1 MGDRTPSTSPVT
13 TTASALTRYQ
23 MFVGGRWLD
32 ASTGAHFES
41 DDPYRGEPWA
51 LIPRGSADDA
61 DRAVRAARQAFTSG
75 AWPLLTASQRGA
87 LLRKLGDLVTVRS
100 KALAEIEVRDNGK
113 LYAEMSAQTAYM
125 AQWYHY
131 YGGLADKIEGAVIP
145 TDKPDTFNYTRYE
158 PIGVV
163 VAIVP
168 WNSPLLLTA
177 WKLAPA
183 LAAGNTVV
191 IKPSEYTSAS
201 VLEFMKLV
209 EEAGFPPGVV
219 NVVTGLG
226 AEVGGALVEH
236 PLVAKVAFTGSD
248 ATGHRVYE
256 AAARGMKRVSL
267 ELGGKSPNIVFDDAE
282 LDNAVKGVVSG
293 IFAATGQT
301 CIAGSRLLVQE
312 SIHDQ
317 FLDKLVAFARTARMG
332 DPMSADTQIGPITNR
347 PQLDKILDYIEIAK
361 DEGARPVLGGGRA
374 SRPECG
380 NGWFVEP
387 TIFAG
392 VRNSMRIAQEEV
404 FGPVLAV
411 IPFKDQDEAIAIG
424 NDVAYGLA
432 AGVWTQNMRRAFTM
446 AEKLQAGTIWIN
458 TYRAVSYLSPFGGYK
473 RSGLGR
479 ESGQEMIKEYLQVK
493 SVWISTATD
502 VPNPFVQR

>member
-1 MGDRTPSTSPVT
+1 MYIDGR
-13 TTASALTRYQ
+13 
-23 MFVGGRWLD
+23 FVDG
-32 ASTGAHFES
+32 SSGAFFES
-41 DDPYRGEPWA
+41 DNPYLGAPWA
-51 LIPRGSADDA
+51 LIPRGSAEDV
-61 DRAVRAARQAFTSG
+61 DRAVRAAHKAFTSG
-75 AWPLLTASQRGA
+75 EWPRLTASQRGA
-87 LLRKLGDLVTVRS
+87 LLRRLGDLIAAQS
-100 KALAEIEVRDNGK
+100 KRLAEIEVRDNGK

-131 YGGLADKIEGAVIP
+131 SGGLADKIEGAVIP
-145 TDKPDTFNYTRYE
+145 TDKADTFNYTRHE
-158 PIGVV
+158 PLGVV

-191 IKPSEYTSAS
+191 IKPSEYTSVS

-219 NVVTGLG
+219 NVVTGFG
-226 AEVGGALVEH
+226 ADVGVPLVEH
-236 PLVAKVAFTGSD
+236 PLVAKVAFTGSE
-248 ATGHRVYE
+248 ATGQRVYE
-256 AAARGMKRVSL
+256 SAARGLKRVTM

-282 LDNAVKGVVSG
+282 IENAIKGVISG

-301 CIAGSRLLVQE
+301 CIAGSRLLVQR

-317 FLDKLVAFARTARMG
+317 FLEKLVAFAKTARMG
-332 DPMSADTQIGPITNR
+332 DPMRPDTQIGPVTNK
-347 PQLDKILDYIEIAK
+347 PQLEKILKYIDIATS
-361 DEGARPVLGGGRA
+361 EGARPVLGGARA
-374 SRPECG
+374 TRPECG

-387 TIFAG
+387 TIFEG
-392 VRNSMRIAQEEV
+392 VSNRMRIAQEEV

-411 IPFKDQDEAIAIG
+411 IPFSDEDEAIAIG
-424 NDVAYGLA
+424 NDVVYGLA
-432 AGVWTQNMRRAFTM
+432 AGVWTQNMRRALLM

>member
-1 MGDRTPSTSPVT
+1 M
-13 TTASALTRYQ
+13 Y
-23 MFVGGRWLD
+23 VGGEWVD
-32 ASTGAHFES
+32 AGSGDCFES
-41 DDPYRGEPWA
+41 DNPYLGEPWA
-51 LIPRGSADDA
+51 LIPRGTAADA
-61 DRAVRAARQAFTSG
+61 DRAVRAAHAAFTSG
-75 AWPLLTASQRGA
+75 EWPRLTASRRGA
-87 LLRKLGDLVTVRS
+87 LLRRLGDLIIERS
-100 KALAEIEVRDNGK
+100 AELAEIEVRDNGK

-131 YGGLADKIEGAVIP
+131 YGGLADKIEGSVLP

-158 PIGVV
+158 PLGVV

-168 WNSPLLLTA
+168 WNSPLLLMA

-191 IKPSEYTSAS
+191 VKPSEFTSAS
-201 VLEFMKLV
+201 ALEFMKLV
-209 EEAGFPPGVV
+209 EAAGFPPGVV
-219 NVVTGLG
+219 NVVTGFG
-226 AEVGGALVEH
+226 ADVGAALIDH
-236 PLVAKVAFTGSD
+236 PLVRKVAFTGSD
-248 ATGHRVYE
+248 ATGQKVYE
-256 AAARGMKRVSL
+256 AAARGMKRVSM
-267 ELGGKSPNIVFDDAE
+267 ELGGKSPNIVFEDAD
-282 LDNAVKGVVSG
+282 LDNAIKGVISG

-301 CIAGSRLLVQE
+301 CIAGSRLLVQQ

-317 FLDKLVAFARTARMG
+317 FLEKLVAFAKTAKMG
-332 DPMSADTQIGPITNR
+332 NPMNKDTQIGPVTNK
-347 PQLDKILDYIEIAK
+347 PQLEKILKYIDIAK
-361 DEGARPVLGGGRA
+361 SEGARAVLGGSRA

-387 TIFAG
+387 TIFSG

-411 IPFKDQDEAIAIG
+411 IPFKDDEEAIAIG
-424 NDVAYGLA
+424 NDVVYGLA
-432 AGVWTQNMRRAFTM
+432 AGVWTQNIRRALTM
-446 AEKLQAGTIWIN
+446 AEKLQAGTVWVN

-502 VPNPFVQR
+502 VPNPFIQR